1 MIFGVDSH
9 RSSLSVAGVDELGRV
24 QVAVSF
30 GNRPSEHLKLA
41 RLVKRHGATLVG
53 VEGSGK
59 YGHAL
64 AQVLLAAGLEVVDV
78 PPQSTDRER
87 LRIRGAG
94 KSDERDA
101 IAIARVAAREQDKL
115 ARLGGEPEYARELK
129 LLVDYRRQLTAER
142 TRIVNRL
149 HADLV
154 VLKPGY
160 EAKLRHLIEPGDVI
174 RATRM
179 LRGDQSVH
187 GQLARRRL
195 AALRRID
202 NEIVA
207 LARDLKQ
214 RVEAT
219 GTSLLS
225 ICGVGPVVAAIILG
239 ETRDV
244 RRFADRARFAR
255 LNATAPIPASSGH
268 TRRMRLNPGGNR
280 QLNHALH
287 IIALTQSRCDPRARE
302 YIARKIAAGASH
314 RDAIRSLKRRLSDV
328 IYQLLRADQRAA
340 QARLEYGDPVTIACG
355 QLRTRPLPK
364 PRRSRR
370 RSLPKKT

>member
-30 GNRPSEHLKLA
+30 GNRPSEHQKLA
-41 RLVKRHGATLVG
+41 RLVRRHGAVLVG

-64 AQVLLAAGLEVVDV
+64 AQVLLAAGVEVVDV

-87 LRIRGAG
+87 MRIRGAG
-94 KSDERDA
+94 KSDERDV

-115 ARLGGEPEYARELK
+115 ARLGGEPAYARELK

-154 VLKPGY
+154 VLRPGY
-160 EAKLRHLIEPGDVI
+160 ETKLRHLIEPGDVI

-179 LRGDQSVH
+179 LRADPSVH
-187 GQLARRRL
+187 GQLAHRRL

-202 NEIVA
+202 NELVA

-244 RRFADRARFAR
+244 RRFADCARFAR

-287 IIALTQSRCDPRARE
+287 IIALTQSRCDPRTREFVKERIHLAVGQAARE
-302 YIARKIAAGASH
+302 
-314 RDAIRSLKRRLSDV
+314 LSDLV
-328 IYQLLRADQRAA
+328 LAA
-340 QARLEYGDPVTIACG
+340 
-355 QLRTRPLPK
+355 
-364 PRRSRR
+364 
-370 RSLPKKT
+370 